1 MDSTRNFS
9 GLAAEYTAGRPV
21 YAEAF
26 LESLYARHGFSAESA
41 VADIGSGTGK
51 FAKQLLDRGSTVWC
65 VEPNGDMRR
74 TAVRELG
81 GYAKFCAVNGTAA
94 ETTLADT
101 SVDFIT
107 AAQAFHW
114 FDVSAFQKECRRILK
129 PGGRVFLI
137 WNLRDMTDEMNRRC
151 HAVHAAYCPA
161 FQGFGGG
168 IQKDDARIGQF
179 FGGQYRYE
187 EFDNPLFYDR
197 EKFLSRSL
205 SGSYSLQQ
213 GDARYADYIGALS
226 ELFDEYAENG
236 VLAMANRTVAYSGTL

>member
-26 LESLYARHGFSAESA
+26 LECLYARHGFSAESV

-51 FAKQLLDRGSTVWC
+51 FAKQLLDRGSAVWC
-65 VEPNGDMRR
+65 VEPNEDMRS

-81 GYAKFCAVNGTAA
+81 GYAKFRAVNGTAA
-94 ETTLADT
+94 ETTLADV

-151 HAVHAAYCPA
+151 HAIHAAYCPA
-161 FQGFGGG
+161 FRGFGGG
-168 IQKDDARIGQF
+168 IQKDDVRIGRF
-179 FGGQYRYE
+179 FDGQYGYE

-213 GDARYADYIGALS
+213 GDARYADYIAALS
-226 ELFDEYAENG
+226 GIFDEYAEDG
-236 VLAMANRTVAYSGTL
+236 VVTMANRTVVYSGTL